1 MTQTHARDAAPVLST
16 GEREDLRSKL
26 LAERRRLVE
35 EYRHD
40 VEAAQALGVEGGEDL
55 EDLASTEQDRDRL
68 YAHSE
73 QDRATLRLIDD
84 ALQRMDEGTYGLCQL
99 TGEPI
104 PLERLRQVPWARYVE
119 RMQERIERGE
129 SPRKPPAG

>member
-26 LAERRRLVE
+26 LAERQRLVE

-73 QDRATLRLIDD
+73 QDRATLRLIDE
-84 ALQRMDEGTYGLCQL
+84 ALDRLEQGIYGICQK

-104 PLERLRQVPWARYVE
+104 PLERLRQIPWARYRTGVQARVE
-119 RMQERIERGE
+119 SGE
-129 SPRKPPAG
+129 LSETASK